1 MELTAGE
8 SPKRLGLGKKQVL
21 RTVPT
26 YILLLV
32 VCIVTVLPFIWML
45 SGSLKNQATIF
56 QHSMQLIPTQPL
68 WSNYSDVWSKIPFGT
83 FYWNTVKVSVIST
96 AGSLI
101 SASLAAY
108 AFAKLKFPGNSKL
121 FLLYLAT
128 MMIPGQA
135 IMIPQFTIMKNL
147 ELVNTHWAL
156 ILLHLF
162 SPYGVFLLRQFFIQL
177 PHDLNESAR
186 IDGCSEFG
194 IFFRIV
200 LPLAKPALVTLGI
213 FNLLGSWNDFLQP
226 LIYLSKE
233 NLYTIQMGIRY
244 FQQVNGADYPLIL
257 AATTMSLVPI
267 IIIYLFAQRYFI
279 EGIAVT
285 GTKG

>member
-1 MELTAGE
+1 MNDRSRTAGL
-8 SPKRLGLGKKQVL
+8 RKKGFFRKGIV
-21 RTVPT
+21 
-26 YILLLV
+26 YLLLLIILV
-32 VCIVTVLPFIWML
+32 VTILPFVWML
-45 SGSLKNQATIF
+45 SASLKNQATIF
-56 QHSMQLIPTQPL
+56 QHSMQLIPKDPI
-68 WSNYSDVWSKIPFGT
+68 WSNYSDVWHKVPFAT
-83 FYWNTVKVSVIST
+83 FYWNTIKVTFLST

-108 AFAKLKFPGNSKL
+108 AFAKLKFPGSNKL

-135 IMIPQFTIMKNL
+135 IMIPQFTTMKHL
-147 ELVNTHWAL
+147 HLVNSHWAL

-162 SPYGVFLLRQFFIQL
+162 NPYGVFLLRQFFVQL
-177 PHDLNESAR
+177 PGDLNESAR
-186 IDGCSEFG
+186 IDGCSELG
-194 IFFRIV
+194 IFARII

-213 FNLLGSWNDFLQP
+213 FSLLWSWNDFLQP

-233 NLYTIQMGIRY
+233 KLYTIQMGIRY
-244 FQQVNGADYPLIL
+244 FQQLNGTDYPLIM
-257 AATTMSLVPI
+257 AATTMSLIPI

>member
-1 MELTAGE
+1 MSA
-8 SPKRLGLGKKQVL
+8 SNQSKSAGLGTKQVL
-21 RTVPT
+21 RNGWT
-26 YILLLV
+26 YLLLLLV
-32 VCIVTVLPFIWML
+32 CVITVLPFVWML

-56 QHSMQLIPTQPL
+56 QHSMQLIPAKPL
-68 WSNYSDVWSKIPFGT
+68 WSNYSDVWKKIPFGT
-83 FYWNTVKVSVIST
+83 FYWNTIKISVLST

-108 AFAKLKFPGNSKL
+108 AFAKLKFPGSNKL
-121 FLLYLAT
+121 FMLYLAT

-135 IMIPQFTIMKNL
+135 IMIPQFRILNNL
-147 ELVNTHWAL
+147 HLVNTHWAL

-162 SPYGVFLLRQFFIQL
+162 SPYGVFLLRQFFVQL

-213 FNLLGSWNDFLQP
+213 FSLLGSWNDFLQP

-233 NLYTIQMGIRY
+233 KLYTIQMGIRY

-267 IIIYLFAQRYFI
+267 ILIYLFAQRYFI

>member
-1 MELTAGE
+1 
-8 SPKRLGLGKKQVL
+8 
-21 RTVPT
+21 
-26 YILLLV
+26 
-32 VCIVTVLPFIWML
+32 ML

-56 QHSMQLIPTQPL
+56 QHSMQLIPAKPL
-68 WSNYSDVWSKIPFGT
+68 WSNYSDVWKKIPFGT
-83 FYWNTVKVSVIST
+83 FYWNTIKISVLST

-108 AFAKLKFPGNSKL
+108 AFAKLKFPGSNKL
-121 FLLYLAT
+121 FMLYLAT

-135 IMIPQFTIMKNL
+135 IMIPQFRILNNL
-147 ELVNTHWAL
+147 HLVNTHWAL

-162 SPYGVFLLRQFFIQL
+162 SPYGVFLLRQFFVQL

-213 FNLLGSWNDFLQP
+213 FSLLGSWNDFLQP

-233 NLYTIQMGIRY
+233 KLYTIQMGIRY

-267 IIIYLFAQRYFI
+267 ILIYLFAQRYFI